1 MGTSTGSHTTPV
13 ATPYDLSAAVGAH
26 EAEPRF
32 LTPTRTR
39 GVLNDHERAK
49 LARHPFE
56 VARAVIERYSS
67 EGVEALL
74 EIPGEVE
81 RLKWVGVYPQRQGG
95 DAFMLRVKVPGGVLQ
110 AAQARVIGLVA
121 QEFCEGPVE
130 HPLFGNNYCDLT
142 TRQAIQLHWV
152 SMAAIP
158 EVWRRFAEVGL
169 TSVQACGDCARN
181 VTSCQVSGVDP
192 NEVVVALPVARAIS
206 SFFTGRRAYA
216 NLPRKFK
223 LSVTGCTEDCARAE
237 INDVGLRP
245 ARLGREIGFEVLAG
259 GGLSD
264 GERLASDLDLF
275 VAPDDA
281 VELCRAIAQLYAE
294 LGNREHRGLAR
305 MRYLVQELGI
315 DAFRAELVSR
325 LVVPARSGATS
336 LTTTYRHDHV
346 GVHPERRAGHSYVG
360 AVVPVGRMTGAQL
373 VEAARLAETYGD
385 AAVRLGVDQNFVLSG
400 ITDDRVDELLD
411 EPLLGVFSPQAGPFT
426 RGVAACTGNEF
437 CRYAVTETKQQAV
450 ELARRLDAAIER
462 LPADRTVPPR
472 SLRLHVSGC
481 SASCAQPQIADVG
494 LRGTVH
500 KGEQLLLE
508 GYDLGLGGALGPEA
522 GFGRWVEGAV
532 PVDDLEGAILR
543 VTSAYEATRGDGE
556 TFAHWARRHDTGALR
571 AMVAGAP
578 R

>member
-1 MGTSTGSHTTPV
+1 MS
-13 ATPYDLSAAVGAH
+13 ATASPGASPFDLGAQL
-26 EAEPRF
+26 AGGASPPAF
-32 LTPTRTR
+32 LTPTRER
-39 GVLNDHERAK
+39 GVLNDQERLK
-49 LARHPFE
+49 LARHPFA
-56 VARAVIERYSS
+56 VAQAVIERYSK

-74 EIPGEVE
+74 EVPGEVE

-95 DAFMLRVKVPGGVLQ
+95 DAFMLRVKVPGGVLD
-110 AAQARVIGLVA
+110 AAQAREIGLVA
-121 QEFCEGPVE
+121 EAYCEGPTE
-130 HPLFGNNYCDLT
+130 HPRFGNHYCDLS
-142 TRQAIQLHWV
+142 TRQAIQLHWLT
-152 SMAAIP
+152 MAAIP
-158 EVWRRFAEVGL
+158 EVWRRFEAVGL

-181 VTSCQVSGVDP
+181 VTSCQVSGVDRH
-192 NEVVVALPVARAIS
+192 EVVEALPVVRAIS
-206 SFFTGRRAYA
+206 AFFTGNRAYA

-245 ARLGREIGFEVLAG
+245 ARLGDELGFEVLAG

-275 VAPDDA
+275 IAPGDA
-281 VELCRAIAQLYAE
+281 VELCRAVAQLYAE

-305 MRYLVQELGI
+305 MRYLVQELGP
-315 DAFRAELVSR
+315 DAFRAELVAR
-325 LVVPARSGATS
+325 LGVTARSGAVP

-346 GVHPERRAGHSYVG
+346 GVHPQRDAGRSYVG

-373 VEAARLAETYGD
+373 VEAARLATEYGD
-385 AAVRLGVDQNFVLSG
+385 GCVRLGVDQNFTLSG
-400 ITDDRVDELLD
+400 IADDRVDELL
-411 EPLLGVFSPQAGPFT
+411 EAPLLRTFSPSAGPFT

-450 ELARRLDAAIER
+450 ELAERLDAALDS
-462 LPADRTVPPR
+462 LPADSAVRATP
-472 SLRLHVSGC
+472 LRLHVSGC

-522 GFGRWVEGAV
+522 GFLRWVQGAV
-532 PVDDLEGAILR
+532 RVDDLEGAIVR
-543 VTSAYEATRGDGE
+543 VTSSYEATRRHGE
-556 TFAHWARRHDTGALR
+556 SFAQWARRHDIDELR
-571 AMVAGAP
+571 DLVAGAA
-578 R
+578 